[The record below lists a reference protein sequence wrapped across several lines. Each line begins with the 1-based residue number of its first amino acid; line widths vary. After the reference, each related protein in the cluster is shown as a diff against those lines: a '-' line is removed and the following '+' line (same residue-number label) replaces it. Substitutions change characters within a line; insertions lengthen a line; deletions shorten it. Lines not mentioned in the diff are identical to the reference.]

1 MGELSQPRARHA
13 RTRLNPR
20 FSASG
25 DRAACL
31 VNDDSGV
38 LRVES
43 WSLDGG
49 PPPRTLATAVGETIG
64 SQPVPAE
71 DGRVV
76 VVRTRTGAHDVAVLA
91 ADGERTVER
100 HLGTFDC
107 RGLRAV
113 PSQDGSALAWLVAYH
128 TSDRTTIHRI
138 DRDASRI
145 DDVLEMPGR
154 IVGEGWLSEDGAV
167 LAANHVL
174 AGQRRIAALDLCAGT
189 VTPLLSGAGLL
200 LTSPRRGAALVL
212 VKTGEGI
219 RLGWSSPAGADIR
232 YADALRDLTG
242 EVLPLAVDPDGERLA
257 LRVTAGARSRL
268 FVHDIGGDVA
278 HEVPVPPGVIRS
290 AAWSTAGL
298 RAWFTAPTCPS
309 TVVTIDPRRGVAVGT
324 RDRDGWHDARLE
336 RFAGA
341 AGPME
346 AVVYGDWWRSRH
358 LLVALH
364 GGPQAHWDLGFNPTF
379 QRFAEAGISVVAVN
393 QRGSTGYGAAYR
405 DAIHDAWGGADL
417 ADVRRL
423 VRTLTRG
430 RAAGAPRPML
440 YGVSYGA
447 YLALVAA
454 AADPDRWSRCV
465 AAAPFLS
472 RSRLYLDGPPPV
484 RALLRRTGG
493 DRDFVDDLGRRDLLE
508 LYPRITA
515 PVLVVHGERD
525 DVIPVAHSR
534 ALAERARALGRP
546 ATAFR
551 YREVPDAGHNP
562 LDDAPR
568 GLFAEVVDFLLAD
581 RATPA
586 RTVAVQEARRA

>member
-1 MGELSQPRARHA
+1 MGELSEPRTRRAP
-13 RTRLNPR
+13 TRLNPR
-20 FSASG
+20 FSPSG

-38 LRVES
+38 LRVEA
-43 WSLDGG
+43 WPLAGG
-49 PPPRTLATAVGETIG
+49 SPPRTLSTAGAETIH

-76 VVRTRTGAHDVAVLA
+76 VVRTGAGAHDVAVLG

-113 PSQDGSALAWLVAYH
+113 PSQDRSALAWLVAYH
-128 TSDRTTIHRI
+128 ASDRTTIHRI
-138 DRDASRI
+138 DRNAARI
-145 DDVLEMPGR
+145 DDVLAMPGR
-154 IVGEGWLSEDGAV
+154 IFGEDWLSEERAV
-167 LAANHVL
+167 LAANHVC
-174 AGQRRIAALDLCAGT
+174 AGQRGIVALDLGAGT
-189 VTPLLSGAGLL
+189 VTPLLSGAALL
-200 LTSPRRGAALVL
+200 LTSPRRGAALVA
-212 VKTGEGI
+212 VTAPEGI
-219 RLGWSSPAGADIR
+219 RLAWSSPAGADLR
-232 YADALRDLTG
+232 YADVLRNLTG

-257 LRVTAGARSRL
+257 LRLTTGARTRL
-268 FVHDIGGDVA
+268 FVHDIAGDVVT
-278 HEVPVPPGVIRS
+278 EVPVPPGVIRS

-298 RAWFTAPTCPS
+298 RAWFTGPTCPS

-324 RDRDGWHDARLE
+324 RNREGWHDARLE

-346 AVVYGDWWRSRH
+346 AVVYGDWRRSPH

-364 GGPQAHWDLGFNPTF
+364 GGPETHWDLGFSPTF
-379 QRFAEAGISVVAVN
+379 QRFAGAGISIVAVN

-405 DAIHDAWGGADL
+405 DAIRDAWGGPDL
-417 ADVRRL
+417 ADLRRL
-423 VRTLTRG
+423 VRTLVRG

-447 YLALVAA
+447 HLALVAA
-454 AADPDRWSRCV
+454 AADPGLWSRCV
-465 AAAPFLS
+465 AVAPFLS
-472 RSRLYLDGPPPV
+472 RSRLSVDGPPPV

-493 DRDFVDDLGRRDLLE
+493 DLDFVDDLGRRDLQE

-534 ALAERARALGRP
+534 ALAEQARALGRT

-551 YREVPDAGHNP
+551 YREVLGAGHNP
-562 LDDAPR
+562 LDDGAAD
-568 GLFAEVVDFLLAD
+568 GVFAEVTDFLLAE

-586 RTVAVQEARRA
+586 RTVAV